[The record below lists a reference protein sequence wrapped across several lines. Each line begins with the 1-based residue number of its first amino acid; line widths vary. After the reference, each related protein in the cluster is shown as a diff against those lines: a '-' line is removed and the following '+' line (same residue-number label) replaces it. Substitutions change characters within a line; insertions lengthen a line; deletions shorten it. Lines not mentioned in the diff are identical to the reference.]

1 MATSD
6 GFPASFYG
14 EPGVLGMLSNGI
26 SAFLVLLQNFNTAR
40 TGVPAQGV
48 ENILAGVHL
57 ILIGGVCQL
66 IAGLL
71 SFRKYDHLS
80 STAFIGYAALWGSYG
95 ATRIF
100 QGASQ
105 PITTNLALSHDLMSN
120 MTMHTSLI
128 TNLSLSA
135 ELINGTSRRT
145 DWLFFLHI
153 PQTAIA
159 GLVPYI
165 LLSFLLAFCSA
176 TVNVIMPFVFGAIS
190 LTLLFEAVV
199 LGVSSAWPLIVSGI
213 LELLILLFAVYGS
226 AALLVKGLAQRYI
239 LKGFGNPLFNVLL
252 LGTNQTPKASAQS
265 LGQEKKKNTK
275 YAEPQALCFFCDTVS
290 PFILLFYCFGYVTSF
305 SLGAVWVSIISAAQL
320 LSSYYAHL
328 RHDGYLA
335 IKAGLHA
342 TYWLTKAWEEFV
354 LSPLIVSEPKV
365 EVAAGRQAMVGDWF
379 FVTAALLLLV
389 VSLSND
395 ALEVAHNALFL
406 LLSVS
411 TVPQIPLQGYYMFFG
426 VSCSLFA
433 ASSLYGTFCR
443 LINSIA
449 EKILIPVGP
458 QLVSSDRLRTVL
470 CCCCS
475 PGKLQGALSSSPPT
489 IQITDTL
496 FYLTNGVAALSALHS
511 ASSSQSGVFLRLS
524 VPWVLVSGA
533 LVQGLVSRLQVRGGQ
548 RFGSVIPSFYMV
560 VWATWTWY
568 RFAGLML
575 QISPAGSLGF
585 TAGTIAFLVINA
597 FLMLIAAY
605 GNLVLLSLTTVMEV
619 VLVCFLLSTLQQL
632 PYQLE
637 IAMLAVFSI
646 ICVYGALASLVNCTF
661 SQRLLP
667 LGPPLFKDVKQRK
680 ALSPD
685 SPCPVADSR
694 LTSGLLKINRL
705 LDDGGVCGI
714 PTDTVYALAASCKN
728 PHAIE
733 SIYNIKDRP
742 AEKPICICI
751 SSVEQ
756 LVAAKPPFSPLLWE
770 FLRNVYPGG
779 ISCIICKGD
788 WLLRLGVGPAY
799 DLVGTKDSIMIRVP
813 DHTVTGHL
821 CDITGPLAIT
831 SANPSGE
838 PDSTHHDMVIS
849 RLGHKIQGVLCD
861 GDSNEVVASTV
872 VNCLKIDEGTISI
885 VREGCVPAI
894 KVRQIFERVKSSML

>member
-1 MATSD
+1 MATLD

-14 EPGVLGMLSNGI
+14 EPGVLGMLANGI

-40 TGVPAQGV
+40 TGVTAEGV

-80 STAFIGYAALWGSYG
+80 GTAFIGYAALWGSYG

-100 QGASQ
+100 LGASQ
-105 PITTNLALSHDLMSN
+105 PKTTNLTLSHDLMSN
-120 MTMHTSLI
+120 MTLPTTLI

-135 ELINGTSRRT
+135 EVWNSTSQSP
-145 DWLFFLHI
+145 DWLSLLPI
-153 PQTAIA
+153 PQSAIA

-176 TVNVIMPFVFGAIS
+176 TVNIIMPFVFGAIT
-190 LTLLFEAVV
+190 LTLLFEAVAV
-199 LGVSSAWPLIVSGI
+199 GVSSAWPLVVSGV

-226 AALLVKGLAQRYI
+226 AALLVKGLAQRYV
-239 LKGFGNPLFNVLL
+239 LKGFGTPLFNVLL
-252 LGTNQTPKASAQS
+252 LGTNSPAAGAQS

-275 YAEPQALCFFCDTVS
+275 YAEPQALFFFCDTVS
-290 PFILLFYCFGYVTSF
+290 PFILLFYSFGYVKSF

-328 RHDGYLA
+328 RQDGYLA
-335 IKAGLHA
+335 TKAGLHA

-354 LSPLIVSEPKV
+354 MSAVIVSEPDG
-365 EVAAGRQAMVGDWF
+365 EVATGRQAMVGDWF
-379 FVTAALLLLV
+379 FVAVALLLLV

-395 ALEVAHNALFL
+395 ALEVTHNALFL

-411 TVPQIPLQGYYMFFG
+411 TVPQIPLQGYYVFFG

-433 ASSLYGTFCR
+433 SASLYGTFCR
-443 LINSIA
+443 LINTIA
-449 EKILIPVGP
+449 EKSLIPVGP
-458 QLVSSDRLRTVL
+458 QPVSSDRLRSIL
-470 CCCCS
+470 SCCS
-475 PGKLQGALSSSPPT
+475 SPPSSSSSSSSPT
-489 IQITDTL
+489 SQIPDAL
-496 FYLTNGVAALSALHS
+496 FYLTNGVAALSALHA
-511 ASSSQSGVFLRLS
+511 ASSSQSVSFLRLS

-533 LVQGLVSRLQVRGGQ
+533 VVQGFVSRLQVRGGQ
-548 RFGSVIPSFYMV
+548 RFGSVIPSFYLA
-560 VWATWTWY
+560 VWATWTWF
-568 RFAGLML
+568 RFTGPML
-575 QISPAGSLGF
+575 QISPVGSYGF
-585 TAGTIAFLVINA
+585 TAGAIAFLVINA

-605 GNLVLLSLTTVMEV
+605 GNLVLLSLTVVMEA
-619 VLVCFLLSTLQQL
+619 VLVCFLLSTLQHL

-637 IAMLAVFSI
+637 IAMLAVFSV
-646 ICVYGALASLVNCTF
+646 ICLYGTLASLVNCTF
-661 SQRLLP
+661 SQSVLP
-667 LGPPLFKDVKQRK
+667 LGPPLVKGVKQQQQK
-680 ALSPD
+680 SSPAL
-685 SPCPVADSR
+685 PCPVADSR
-694 LTSGLLKINRL
+694 LTSGLLKISRL

-728 PHAIE
+728 PQAIE

-742 AEKPICICI
+742 AEKPVCICI

-756 LVAAKPPFSPLLWE
+756 LVAAKPPFSSLLWE
-770 FLRNVYPGG
+770 FMRNVYPGG
-779 ISCIICKGD
+779 ISCIVSKGD
-788 WLLRLGVGPAY
+788 WLLRLGVGAAY
-799 DLVGTKDSIMIRVP
+799 DRVGTKDSIMIRVP

-885 VREGCVPAI
+885 VREGCVPAV
-894 KVRQIFERVKSSML
+894 KVRQIFERVKTSML